1 MMSKTPLLNWIES
14 NRGKNGFGE
23 SLVDLLGF
31 ACAEWL
37 RRCRGRVL
45 SKDAAFYIFLSSHC
59 GYDVGEWAT
68 HPEDYA
74 EKIADFCEKS
84 KELPLPEAISVD
96 FPEYLDLRGVVCPG
110 NAVRARL
117 ALAGLPEGFRIKIAL
132 DEGSPIEN
140 VPQALVADGHN
151 VVFREKKANFWEIT
165 VVKRG
170 SM

>member
-1 MMSKTPLLNWIES
+1 MSKTPLQSWIDA
-14 NRGKNGFGE
+14 NRGKKGFAE

-45 SKDAAFYIFLSSHC
+45 PKEAAFYIFLSSRC
-59 GYDVGEWAT
+59 GYDVGEWVT
-68 HPEDYA
+68 HPEDHA
-74 EKIADFCEKS
+74 EEIADFCEKS
-84 KELPLPEAISVD
+84 KELPLPESVAVD
-96 FPEYLDLRGVVCPG
+96 YPDYLDLRGVVCPG

-117 ALAGLPEGFRIKIAL
+117 ALAGLREGFRLKTAR

-165 VVKRG
+165 VVKRS

>member
-1 MMSKTPLLNWIES
+1 MPKSPLENWIEI
-14 NRGKNGFGE
+14 NKEKKGFWE
-23 SLVDLLGF
+23 SLVDVLGF

-45 SKDAAFYIFLSSHC
+45 PKESAFYIFLSSRC
-59 GYDVGEWAT
+59 GFDVGEWAT
-68 HPEDYA
+68 HPEDHVA
-74 EKIADFCEKS
+74 EIVDFCEKS
-84 KELPLPEAISVD
+84 KNSPLPDSLAVD
-96 FPEYLDLRGVVCPG
+96 YPDYLDLRGVVCPG

>member
-1 MMSKTPLLNWIES
+1 
-14 NRGKNGFGE
+14 
-23 SLVDLLGF
+23 
-31 ACAEWL
+31 
-37 RRCRGRVL
+37 
-45 SKDAAFYIFLSSHC
+45 
-59 GYDVGEWAT
+59 
-68 HPEDYA
+68 
-74 EKIADFCEKS
+74 
-84 KELPLPEAISVD
+84 
-96 FPEYLDLRGVVCPG
+96 
-110 NAVRARL
+110 VRARL